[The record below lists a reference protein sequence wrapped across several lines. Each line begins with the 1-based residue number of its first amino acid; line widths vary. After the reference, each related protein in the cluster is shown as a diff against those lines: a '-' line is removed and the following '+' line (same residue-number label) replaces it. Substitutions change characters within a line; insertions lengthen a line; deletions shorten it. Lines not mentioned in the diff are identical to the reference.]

1 MIAFIVTFMA
11 FTGVA
16 SAQTSNAQIT
26 FFTQPGCAACQAAE
40 PIVNSAAAKY
50 GVAVTV
56 VDLSTTVGKNIA
68 RATGGITTTPTIIV
82 SGAQSA
88 TFVGSVTQAQMD
100 SALQAAIGTA
110 TPAAKATVAATPA
123 AKATVAATT
132 TPKAPVAA
140 TTTPKATA
148 TPTAAATV
156 KTTTTYTGPFVGS
169 KNSDVYHYP
178 WCFEATKIKP
188 ENLVKFATA
197 AEAQAKGYRP
207 CLVCNPPTAK
217 TTTTP
222 TAQPTI
228 QVATTTPTTTTSTQ
242 TVPEFSLLGL
252 GAPALLVGAIYL
264 FLRRQ

>member
-1 MIAFIVTFMA
+1 LIKKQIGLLAIIAFIVTFMA

-56 VDLSTTVGKNIA
+56 VDLSTTVVKNIA

-88 TFVGSVTQAQMD
+88 TFVGSVTQAQLE
-100 SALQAAIGTA
+100 SSITAAKGTATPAAKATVAA

-132 TPKAPVAA
+132 TPKATVAA
-140 TTTPKATA
+140 TTTPKATV
-148 TPTAAATV
+148 AA
-156 KTTTTYTGPFVGS
+156 
-169 KNSDVYHYP
+169 
-178 WCFEATKIKP
+178 
-188 ENLVKFATA
+188 
-197 AEAQAKGYRP
+197 
-207 CLVCNPPTAK
+207 
-217 TTTTP
+217 TTTP
-222 TAQPTI
+222 KATVAATTTPQPKI
-228 QVATTTPTTTTSTQ
+228 VVATTTPTTTTSTQ

>member
-1 MIAFIVTFMA
+1 MA

-88 TFVGSVTQAQMD
+88 TFVGSVTQAQLE
-100 SALQAAIGTA
+100 SSITAAKGTA

-132 TPKAPVAA
+132 TPQ
-140 TTTPKATA
+140 PKI
-148 TPTAAATV
+148 V
-156 KTTTTYTGPFVGS
+156 
-169 KNSDVYHYP
+169 
-178 WCFEATKIKP
+178 
-188 ENLVKFATA
+188 
-197 AEAQAKGYRP
+197 
-207 CLVCNPPTAK
+207 
-217 TTTTP
+217 
-222 TAQPTI
+222 
-228 QVATTTPTTTTSTQ
+228 VATTTPTTTTSTQ

>member
-88 TFVGSVTQAQMD
+88 TFVGSVTQAQLE
-100 SALQAAIGTA
+100 SSITAAKGTATPAAKATVAATPAAKATVAA

-132 TPKAPVAA
+132 TPKATVAA
-140 TTTPKATA
+140 TTTPQ
-148 TPTAAATV
+148 P
-156 KTTTTYTGPFVGS
+156 
-169 KNSDVYHYP
+169 
-178 WCFEATKIKP
+178 KI
-188 ENLVKFATA
+188 V
-197 AEAQAKGYRP
+197 
-207 CLVCNPPTAK
+207 
-217 TTTTP
+217 
-222 TAQPTI
+222 
-228 QVATTTPTTTTSTQ
+228 VATTTPTTTTSTQ

>member
-1 MIAFIVTFMA
+1 MA

-88 TFVGSVTQAQMD
+88 TFVGSVTQAQLE
-100 SALQAAIGTA
+100 SSITAAKGTATPAAKATVAA

-132 TPKAPVAA
+132 TPQ
-140 TTTPKATA
+140 PKI
-148 TPTAAATV
+148 V
-156 KTTTTYTGPFVGS
+156 
-169 KNSDVYHYP
+169 
-178 WCFEATKIKP
+178 
-188 ENLVKFATA
+188 
-197 AEAQAKGYRP
+197 
-207 CLVCNPPTAK
+207 
-217 TTTTP
+217 
-222 TAQPTI
+222 
-228 QVATTTPTTTTSTQ
+228 VATTTPTTTTSTQ

>member
-1 MIAFIVTFMA
+1 MA

-88 TFVGSVTQAQMD
+88 TFVGSVTQAQLE
-100 SALQAAIGTA
+100 SSITAAKGTATPAAKATVAA

-132 TPKAPVAA
+132 TPKATVAA
-140 TTTPKATA
+140 TTTPKATV
-148 TPTAAATV
+148 AA
-156 KTTTTYTGPFVGS
+156 
-169 KNSDVYHYP
+169 
-178 WCFEATKIKP
+178 
-188 ENLVKFATA
+188 
-197 AEAQAKGYRP
+197 
-207 CLVCNPPTAK
+207 
-217 TTTTP
+217 TTTP
-222 TAQPTI
+222 QPKI
-228 QVATTTPTTTTSTQ
+228 VVATTTPTTTTSTQ

>member
-1 MIAFIVTFMA
+1 MA

-88 TFVGSVTQAQMD
+88 TFVGSVTQAQLE
-100 SALQAAIGTA
+100 SSITAAKGTATPAAKATVAA

-132 TPKAPVAA
+132 TPKATVAA
-140 TTTPKATA
+140 TTTPKATV
-148 TPTAAATV
+148 AA
-156 KTTTTYTGPFVGS
+156 
-169 KNSDVYHYP
+169 
-178 WCFEATKIKP
+178 
-188 ENLVKFATA
+188 
-197 AEAQAKGYRP
+197 
-207 CLVCNPPTAK
+207 
-217 TTTTP
+217 TTTP
-222 TAQPTI
+222 KATVAATTTPQPKI
-228 QVATTTPTTTTSTQ
+228 VVATTTPTTTTSTQ